1 MRKSPS
7 CHTCAEY
14 VCKMYSFVY
23 SGSRQHDTKYAGS
36 FLDQTTVR
44 TLLTDRAFQ
53 CNSATRD
60 HLWRSE
66 AAASRD
72 AGVTLQCSF
81 GIQHVST
88 ACTCCDFLF
97 SLDAPFQ
104 LFFFFFSLVKRS
116 AAAVY
121 QKRRRLHIAGVH
133 SAMHLQSWW
142 LDLFRPLEFKWH
154 GPIKVM
160 PQPRYERAECNFHNE
175 KNGVAP
181 RVGQGSLKPFV
192 ARECRGNALTAHIP
206 YLKKKNVLRKITE
219 LFIQPSYV

>member
-53 CNSATRD
+53 CNSAIRD

-104 LFFFFFSLVKRS
+104 LFFFFFHQSREVQL
-116 AAAVY
+116 
-121 QKRRRLHIAGVH
+121 QFTRRG
-133 SAMHLQSWW
+133 
-142 LDLFRPLEFKWH
+142 
-154 GPIKVM
+154 G
-160 PQPRYERAECNFHNE
+160 
-175 KNGVAP
+175 G
-181 RVGQGSLKPFV
+181 
-192 ARECRGNALTAHIP
+192 
-206 YLKKKNVLRKITE
+206 
-219 LFIQPSYV
+219 FIQPACIVLCTYSHGGQISLDLWNLNGMAQLRSCHNQGMNGRSATSTMKRMGWPQGWGRAV